1 MHAEQREAP
10 HQLIYSVEF
19 LINLEISLSS
29 TLYWMTD
36 VLLDLVNISSSD
48 LNLEIKFFLD
58 AEEPFYNIKL
68 VRTQIKLV

>member
-1 MHAEQREAP
+1 MQAEQREPP

-19 LINLEISLSS
+19 LINLGISLSS

-48 LNLEIKFFLD
+48 LNLEIKIFLD
-58 AEEPFYNIKL
+58 AEEPL
-68 VRTQIKLV
+68 QH

>member
-1 MHAEQREAP
+1 MHAEQQEPP

-48 LNLEIKFFLD
+48 LNLEIKFFLN
-58 AEEPFYNIKL
+58 AEKPL
-68 VRTQIKLV
+68 QH

>member
-1 MHAEQREAP
+1 MHAEQQESV

-29 TLYWMTD
+29 TLYRMTD

-48 LNLEIKFFLD
+48 LNFEIKLFLK
-58 AEEPFYNIKL
+58 AEEAF
-68 VRTQIKLV
+68 TTFQH

>member
-1 MHAEQREAP
+1 MHAEQQEPP

-29 TLYWMTD
+29 TLCWMTD

-48 LNLEIKFFLD
+48 LNFEIKLFLN
-58 AEEPFYNIKL
+58 AEDPL
-68 VRTQIKLV
+68 QH

>member
-1 MHAEQREAP
+1 MQAEQREPP

-19 LINLEISLSS
+19 LINLKISLSS

-48 LNLEIKFFLD
+48 LNFEIKFFPN
-58 AEEPFYNIKL
+58 AEEPL
-68 VRTQIKLV
+68 QH

>member
-1 MHAEQREAP
+1 MQAEQREPP

-19 LINLEISLSS
+19 LIHLEISLSS

-48 LNLEIKFFLD
+48 LNLEIKIFLD
-58 AEEPFYNIKL
+58 AEEPL
-68 VRTQIKLV
+68 QH

>member
-1 MHAEQREAP
+1 MQAEQREPP

-48 LNLEIKFFLD
+48 LNFEIKFFPN
-58 AEEPFYNIKL
+58 AEEPL
-68 VRTQIKLV
+68 QH

>member
-1 MHAEQREAP
+1 MQAEQREPP

-19 LINLEISLSS
+19 LIHLEISLSS

-48 LNLEIKFFLD
+48 LNFEIKFFPN
-58 AEEPFYNIKL
+58 AEDPLQN
-68 VRTQIKLV
+68 

>member
-1 MHAEQREAP
+1 MHAEQQEPP

-48 LNLEIKFFLD
+48 LNLEIKFFLNAD
-58 AEEPFYNIKL
+58 EPL
-68 VRTQIKLV
+68 QH

>member
-1 MHAEQREAP
+1 MHAEQQEPP

-36 VLLDLVNISSSD
+36 VLLDLVNISSSE
-48 LNLEIKFFLD
+48 LNFEIKFFLD
-58 AEEPFYNIKL
+58 AEEPL
-68 VRTQIKLV
+68 QH